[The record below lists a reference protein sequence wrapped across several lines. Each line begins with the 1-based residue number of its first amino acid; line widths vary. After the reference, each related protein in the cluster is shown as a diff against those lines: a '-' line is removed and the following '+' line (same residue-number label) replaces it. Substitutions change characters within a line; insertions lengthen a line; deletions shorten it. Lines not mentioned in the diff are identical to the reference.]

1 MHWQKGCYCCAA
13 DLQQGGPSSSTAGRT
28 EVVLWALQVVLGK
41 DFEVDHVYHPSDGDA
56 VYEDEVQGLVK
67 SLYDGI
73 NATVFAYGEQTS
85 KTVGF
90 EVDVT

>member
-1 MHWQKGCYCCAA
+1 M
-13 DLQQGGPSSSTAGRT
+13 
-28 EVVLWALQVVLGK
+28 WALQVVLGK
-41 DFEVDHVYHPSDGDA
+41 DFDVDHVYHDGDA

-85 KTVGF
+85 IMVSIHA
-90 EVDVT
+90 